1 MENKSRNYIDIRGK
15 SRLLFPIVEI
25 LWKNHARFTGFMVV
39 SPCNRDK
46 SWILKPAIV
55 PRVFSFFF
63 FFYLRVNFVA
73 QYNNLSNELSIL
85 YRFDYIFFSMLLETK
100 RHIVE
105 NIDVNIEKRNVN
117 IFIIIILLTVKF
129 YIKDDCKR
137 NNK

>member
-1 MENKSRNYIDIRGK
+1 MNIE
-15 SRLLFPIVEI
+15 
-25 LWKNHARFTGFMVV
+25 TGNW
-39 SPCNRDK
+39 S
-46 SWILKPAIV
+46 S
-55 PRVFSFFF
+55 RVFIFF